1 MNMISTL
8 VPIKI
13 FPHVVFVGICLLNPL
28 LAAQVCLHNLT
39 PCQHLDIRLGKLNEE
54 SEV

>member
-1 MNMISTL
+1 MNIISTL

-13 FPHVVFVGICLLNPL
+13 FPHFIFVGICHLTHVGCSGVSP
-28 LAAQVCLHNLT
+28 HLT
-39 PCQHLDIRLGKLNEE
+39 PSQGLDIKLGMLNEE